1 VTADP
6 TLITGVGK
14 RTGFHI
20 AREFL
25 QRGMPVIGT
34 YRTWYPRL
42 DELERLGA
50 DLYHCDFDRQ
60 DEVELLIREIKT
72 RHERLRGII
81 HNASDWLCD
90 DEGFP
95 AGEVI
100 ERMMRIHANVPYQLN
115 HELAPLLQAC
125 NDTHADIIHIGD
137 YVSSQ
142 GSKKHIA
149 YAASKAAQDNL
160 TLSFA
165 AKLAPKVKVNSL
177 APALI
182 KFNEH
187 DDPDYRKK
195 AAAKSL
201 MQREGGW
208 DEMQRAIDYLFAS
221 QYVTGRVLPL
231 DGGRH
236 LK

>member
-1 VTADP
+1 MTADP

-14 RTGFHI
+14 RAGFHV
-20 AREFL
+20 ARVFL

-34 YRTWYPRL
+34 YRTCYPRL
-42 DELERLGA
+42 EELERLGA
-50 DLYHCDFDRQ
+50 HLYHCDFDRQ
-60 DEVELLIREIKT
+60 DEVELLIGDIRA
-72 RHERLRGII
+72 RYERLRGII
-81 HNASDWLCD
+81 HNASDWLRED
-90 DEGFP
+90 DGIP
-95 AGEVI
+95 VDEVI
-100 ERMMRIHANVPYQLN
+100 EKMMRIHANVPYQLN

-125 NDTHADIIHIGD
+125 NDAHADIIHIGD

-187 DDPDYRKK
+187 DEPGYREK

-208 DEMQRAIDYLFAS
+208 DELQHAIDYLFAS
-221 QYVTGRVLPL
+221 RYVTGRVLPV